1 MQKQMVQCEDGR
13 RRQARI
19 HGMPIEE
26 GGFRIWKAGVRLK
39 GKHVSGEAWYS
50 HQTKTWYFII
60 DPEGKHSHLMDRI
73 GDTLRDDCRASR
85 RPRGNRK
92 PAGDRQTGDCPGR
105 KRDAAGIR
113 HVVAVFTVDQKTINL
128 HNRMITAGI
137 TRPYLPIRRQRP
149 VRQDHRPNAATSEAG
164 RLLRWRDQRS
174 LDRGS
179 AHP

>member
-73 GDTLRDDCRASR
+73 GDTLRDEKLRKLRDQVKQLESR
-85 RPRGNRK
+85 QIVEQK
-92 PAGDRQTGDCPGR
+92 KIAEHSAALEEIERQLETVKQEVAQVEKGMPLESATSLQQSR
-105 KRDAAGIR
+105 GIR
-113 HVVAVFTVDQKTINL
+113 RK
-128 HNRMITAGI
+128 
-137 TRPYLPIRRQRP
+137 
-149 VRQDHRPNAATSEAG
+149 
-164 RLLRWRDQRS
+164 
-174 LDRGS
+174 
-179 AHP
+179 

>member
-73 GDTLRDDCRASR
+73 GDTLRDEKL
-85 RPRGNRK
+85 RK
-92 PAGDRQTGDCPGR
+92 LRDQVKQLESRQTVEQKKIAEHRAALEEIESQLVTVKQEIARVEKGMPLESGTSLQYSQSI
-105 KRDAAGIR
+105 KR
-113 HVVAVFTVDQKTINL
+113 Q
-128 HNRMITAGI
+128 
-137 TRPYLPIRRQRP
+137 
-149 VRQDHRPNAATSEAG
+149 
-164 RLLRWRDQRS
+164 
-174 LDRGS
+174 
-179 AHP
+179 